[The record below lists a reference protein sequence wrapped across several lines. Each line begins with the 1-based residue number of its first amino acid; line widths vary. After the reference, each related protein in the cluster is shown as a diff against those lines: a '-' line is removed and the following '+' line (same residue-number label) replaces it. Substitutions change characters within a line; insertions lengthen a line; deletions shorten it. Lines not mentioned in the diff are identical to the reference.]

1 MKIAAVVKNSQGGH
15 FVEVRT
21 DAAQRPLDIPAKPS
35 GAGSAVNGGEF
46 LMLALAT
53 CFCNDLYRE
62 AAERGIRLEGVEVQ
76 ASADFP
82 AVGLAAENIRYSATI
97 RSDASEDDLARLI
110 AETDKVAEVHNTLRA
125 GVPVQL
131 MGHPG

>member
-15 FVEVRT
+15 SVEVRT
-21 DAAQRPLDIPAKPS
+21 DAAQRSLDIPAKAA
-35 GAGSAVNGGEF
+35 GGGSAVNGGEF

-62 AAERGIRLEGVEVQ
+62 AAQRGIVLEGVEVT

-82 AVGLAAENIRYSATI
+82 AAGLAAENIRYSATV
-97 RSDASEDDLARLI
+97 RSSASEDDLARLI

-131 MGHPG
+131 MGHLE